1 MGLFSRMFEDVRA
14 RNAEIERNLQ
24 LLVDDIVDTIRK
36 NQIDIECLFIFADF
50 MAEDMTI
57 SEPGAGIGDHLRYR
71 FADHGFSSPSDPE
84 RLAYSLAQRLN
95 CDVVEVYNDKPDG
108 DRGTLRG
115 YRLDSRAFAQKR
127 REEEERRKRE
137 QGKLRRC

>member
-1 MGLFSRMFEDVRA
+1 MGLFSRMFEDARA
-14 RNAEIERNLQ
+14 RNAEIERNRQ

-36 NQIDIECLFIFADF
+36 NQINIECLFVHAHLTSEEMDIV
-50 MAEDMTI
+50 
-57 SEPGAGIGDHLRYR
+57 EPGMSSFDCIRYR
-71 FADHGFSSPSDPE
+71 FADHGFTSPSDPE
-84 RLAYSLAQRLN
+84 RLARSLAQRLN

-108 DRGTLRG
+108 SRGTLRG

-137 QGKLRRC
+137 QGRLRRC